1 MDGVIQP
8 LALVVGGTGAIGTA
22 VIDRLNK
29 RGRAVVATYRSQ
41 ERPARDGATTW
52 ARFDT
57 EDAATAAGVAEAVRA
72 DGRPLRTLVYAAGV
86 GSTKRSVQ
94 ETSLAEFQ
102 QLWQVNA
109 LGFVALW
116 QAVAELARA
125 DAARVVAISSEAA
138 RTLGS
143 GNGPYSASKAAL
155 EALAITL
162 AKEEAAH
169 GVRVNVLSPSLVASP
184 MAENMLAHKGISSP
198 DEYCAALPF
207 GRALDPGEVAGLVVD
222 VATSEHWQYAS
233 GQVVRL
239 AADVGR

>member
-1 MDGVIQP
+1 MDGVVQP

-22 VIDRLNK
+22 VIDRLIK
-29 RGRAVVATYRSQ
+29 RGHAVIATYRSQ

-57 EDAATAAGVAEAVRA
+57 DDAATAAGVAEAVRA
-72 DGRPLRTLVYAAGV
+72 DSRPLRTLVYAAGV

-94 ETSLAEFQ
+94 ETPLAEFQ

-109 LGFVALW
+109 LGFVILW

-138 RTLGS
+138 RSVG
-143 GNGPYSASKAAL
+143 GANGPYSASKAAL
-155 EALAITL
+155 EAIVLTL

-169 GVRVNVLSPSLVASP
+169 SVRFNVISPSLLASP
-184 MAENMLAHKGISSP
+184 MAEAMLARNGVSNA
-198 DEYCAALPF
+198 DEYYAALPF
-207 GRALDPGEVAGLVVD
+207 GRALDPSEVAELVVD